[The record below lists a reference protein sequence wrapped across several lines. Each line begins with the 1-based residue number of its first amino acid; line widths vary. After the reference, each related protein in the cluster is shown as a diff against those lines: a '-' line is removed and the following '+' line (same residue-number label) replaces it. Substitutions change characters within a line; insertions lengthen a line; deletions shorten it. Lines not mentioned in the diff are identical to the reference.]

1 MLANPELDDIHGYY
15 FEDLSVGMSASYAK
29 TITETDIVLFA
40 GISGDVNPVHLNQEF
55 ASDTMFEGR
64 IAHGMLTA
72 SFISTFLGTKLP
84 GPGCIYLRQDLR
96 FLAPVRP
103 GDTVQPKSQSPRSIP
118 SESASMPT
126 PCAASAT
133 SRLSRAT
140 RPCSSRSGINRRRRE
155 RSLHKSVSTN
165 YGIARPWQT
174 VTKLR
179 CAFLGTSA
187 IFQRTSKAALLSL
200 EISMASIA
208 AIKR

>member
-72 SFISTFLGTKLP
+72 SFISTVLGTKLP

-96 FLAPVRP
+96 FLAPVQP
-103 GDTVQPKSQSPRSIP
+103 GDTVHAQITITEIDAERKRVYAHTVCRVGDVLVV
-118 SESASMPT
+118 EGD
-126 PCAASAT
+126 AT
-133 SRLSRAT
+133 LFV
-140 RPCSSRSGINRRRRE
+140 PE
-155 RSLHKSVSTN
+155 RDK
-165 YGIARPWQT
+165 
-174 VTKLR
+174 
-179 CAFLGTSA
+179 
-187 IFQRTSKAALLSL
+187 SKAA
-200 EISMASIA
+200 
-208 AIKR
+208 